1 MGEYSIGISDLAKQD
16 IRSTAEYIKYEL
28 LEPAIAENTTEAIL
42 DAISTLEDMPDRI
55 GLVNEDRLAEK
66 QIRRLLVKNYS
77 VFFRINESMKAVEI
91 VRVIYSRRDWSSL
104 L

>member
-28 LEPAIAENTTEAIL
+28 LEPAIVENTTEAIL